1 MYSVVID
8 YFFGGV
14 LLVSCIWF
22 VVVVNSVVVLHLF
35 SLELAVVVLLVIFGC
50 FVLYSLSSWY
60 EFVCLCGYC
69 WVALQVR
76 VL

>member
-22 VVVVNSVVVLHLF
+22 VVVVNSVVLHLF
-35 SLELAVVVLLVIFGC
+35 SLELTVVVLLVIFGC
-50 FVLYSLSSWY
+50 FVLYSLSSWC